1 MKRKTYLPLAIS
13 AAFLISIVVTVAR
26 ADYIGPNRTIETT
39 QWRRRE
45 CRYRAVYD
53 PPGAGFYSCTLRLYQ
68 TPGSSCAAA
77 GSTATYF
84 NPTSCADWTFSCT
97 DAGIDCDISFQGTSL
112 DSCSPGSTG
121 CRETTSTTTLDPA
134 TVRGNF
140 TCAIEGDHGWCLA
153 GAAIAFNAAEP
164 ITPYEIEYIEGFS
177 GVFCDPPD
185 NPNVSCTWSNGDEGQ
200 QSYTFWAHSTY
211 GDTSNQGTA
220 NWRLDS
226 NPPIPGIRV
235 SGGIAGSG
243 DWYRGGPLVVAGGGS
258 DVSPGSGVASS
269 EVSVG
274 GAPYESSVT
283 IATEGWYAVDIL
295 TTDQAGHTA
304 SSSTGVGVD
313 NTAPV
318 LHMDTSG
325 TVGLGGWY
333 VSSTVTSTESGTD
346 ALSGIGSR
354 QHQVDGGAWQSGASA
369 NVIGEGTHNV
379 NWQVTDLAGNT
390 ATLSQTINIDS
401 LGPASVFTSPPDGST
416 VTTNG
421 ALNMHG
427 SSADATSGLR
437 GAEISLN
444 GGTTWSNLV
453 LIGGSWHYSWDT
465 RTVPNGTYTVLVRA
479 ADNAGN
485 LETTAQ
491 IMVIVDNEGPRVDIT
506 EQWMIWETASLR
518 VQDSGIGIRNAALVI
533 DGGRYG
539 ERRYFWTSGNI
550 PGRFTWDRHFGDLI
564 APPGEYQAILT
575 AWDGLGNSGSDTGV
589 VIIPEPPTAT
599 PTLAPTAIPAAT
611 NRPSKRALKSTPM
624 QVAMA
629 PVAPD
634 TKNVAPQA
642 TETPAQS
649 APIIWWPL
657 LVIVG
662 LAGIF
667 GAVGFFDPRPQV
679 WRRLAEIR
687 NQAFLAEEARKKKE
701 VI

>member
-1 MKRKTYLPLAIS
+1 MKPKSFLPLYFS

-45 CRYRAVYD
+45 CRYRAVHD
-53 PPGAGFYSCTLRLYQ
+53 PSGAGFYSCTLRLYQ

-77 GSTATYF
+77 GSTAVYF
-84 NPTSCADWTFSCT
+84 NPTSCVDWTFSCM
-97 DAGIDCDISFQGTSL
+97 DSGIDCDISLQGTRL
-112 DSCSPGSTG
+112 ESCSPGSTG

-134 TVRGNF
+134 TVSGNF
-140 TCAIEGDHGWCLA
+140 TCALVGDHGWCRS

-164 ITPYEIEYIEGFS
+164 ISPYEIEYIEGFS
-177 GVFCDPPD
+177 GMFCDPPD
-185 NPNVSCTWSNGDEGQ
+185 SPNVSCSWSGGGEGQ
-200 QSYTFWAHSTY
+200 QTYTFWAHSNY
-211 GDTSNQGTA
+211 GDTSNQGTV

-226 NPPIPGIRV
+226 IPPIPGIGV
-235 SGGIAGSG
+235 TGGIAGSG
-243 DWYRGGPLVVAGGGS
+243 DWYRGGPLVITGGGS

-274 GAPYESSVT
+274 GISYESFVT
-283 IATEGWYAVDIL
+283 IVSEGWYGIDIL

-304 SSSTGVGVD
+304 SGSTGVGLD
-313 NTAPV
+313 NTTPV
-318 LHMDTSG
+318 LLVDTSG
-325 TVGLGGWY
+325 TVGLSGWY

-346 ALSGIGSR
+346 ALSGISSR

-369 NVIGEGTHNV
+369 NVTGEGAHNV

-390 ATLSQTINIDS
+390 ATLSQTISIDS
-401 LGPASVFTSPPDGST
+401 VAPESVFTSPPDGNT

-421 ALNMHG
+421 ILDMDG
-427 SSADATSGLR
+427 SSTDATSGLR

-444 GGTTWSNLV
+444 GGTTWSSLALN
-453 LIGGSWHYSWDT
+453 GGSWHYSWDT
-465 RTVPNGTYTVLVRA
+465 RTVPNGSYTVLVRA

-485 LETTAQ
+485 FETTAH
-491 IMVIVDNEGPRVDIT
+491 IRVIVDNEGPRVDIT

-518 VQDSGIGIRNAALVI
+518 VQDSGIGIHNATLVI

-539 ERRYFWTSGNI
+539 ERRYLWTSGSI
-550 PGRFTWDRHFGDLI
+550 PGRFSWDRHFGDVI
-564 APPGEYQAILT
+564 APPGEYQVVLT
-575 AWDGLGNSGSDTGV
+575 AWDGLGNSGSDSGV

-599 PTLAPTAIPAAT
+599 PTIAPTVTPTAT
-611 NRPSKRALKSTPM
+611 SRPSKRALQATPM
-624 QVAMA
+624 QVAIA
-629 PVAPD
+629 PVASD
-634 TKNVAPQA
+634 TKNIAPHA
-642 TETPAQS
+642 TDIPAQPS
-649 APIIWWPL
+649 PAIWWPM
-657 LVIVG
+657 LVIVS

-667 GAVGFFDPRPQV
+667 GVVGFFDPRPPV

-687 NQAFLAEEARKKKE
+687 NQAFLAEEARNERE